1 MGLFVRKLN
10 AMGLDSMEIVVLRC
24 ILAAVML
31 LTFTGW
37 KDKALLR
44 IRGKNL
50 PALIGS
56 AFFSILFFNY
66 CYFSTIRLMDLSA
79 AAILLYTSPIFVMLL
94 SLVFFREKLTVKKIA
109 ALLLAFS
116 GCLLV
121 SGVLSSSTALSVPGL
136 LLGLGSGLGYALYSI
151 FSRVSLNQGLHSI
164 TITVYTFL
172 FSAIGG
178 LFLADLP
185 AIIGVFRTHGM
196 GFVVFALFF
205 TLVTTVLPYLL
216 YTAGLSKVDNGP
228 ASVMASIE
236 PVVATLFGF
245 FVFSE
250 SPTLS
255 AILGILLVLG
265 ALVVLNLGEKSAK

>member
-31 LTFTGW
+31 LAFTGW
-37 KDKALLR
+37 KDKALLK
-44 IRGKNL
+44 IQGKNL

-151 FSRVSLNQGLHSI
+151 FSRVSLNQGLSSI

-185 AIIGVFRTHGM
+185 VIIGVFRAHGM